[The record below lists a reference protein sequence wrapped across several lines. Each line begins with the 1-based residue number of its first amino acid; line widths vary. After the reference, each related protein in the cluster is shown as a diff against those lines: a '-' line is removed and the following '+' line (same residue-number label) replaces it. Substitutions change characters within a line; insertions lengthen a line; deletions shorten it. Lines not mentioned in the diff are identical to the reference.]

1 MVGVDTRGID
11 EILLETGVLKITDLK
26 KAWDIQ
32 RERGSNIEDVLLELE
47 LVTQTDIMRANAIK
61 MGISFV
67 DLTNYEIKD
76 DSVPTL
82 ITRNI
87 ANRYKVI
94 PIDKENGVLT
104 VAMQDPTDIFCIDD
118 IRLATALEIKPV
130 FSDPKEIEKLIVK
143 YFGEEEKPK
152 KEIIQKSS
160 DEKSKSDLLKEQE
173 SLLLERDAYDNMK
186 PDLEPVEMDFDS
198 TDDSFSSPDFNIQ
211 DDMPESGIFK
221 DKIGNLLVKSGVITQ
236 EQLDTAL
243 AIQVKKGGLIGKIMV
258 KEGYLD
264 TKFLYEFLQKQ
275 MGVEFIDLEAIEI
288 EENIINLVTRN
299 IARMHKLIP
308 VKISSGSL
316 KVAMSDPMNIFSIDD
331 LRLTTGYN
339 IIPCLADEEQI
350 MVMLDK
356 YYGKD
361 SKEREERDKRD
372 KEAIDLEEEIKKVN
386 EKIAVEITEA
396 EEEEEIVDIDVLE
409 NAPIV
414 KMVNIIFQ
422 KAVASRASDIHME
435 PQEDCVLIRF
445 RIDGQLVE
453 IMKHDRKIISALV
466 ARVKIISGLNI
477 AEKRIPQDGRIGM
490 KIDGKDYDMR
500 VSILPTMFGEKVVI
514 RIADKEGFQVDK
526 KDLGFFEDD
535 LEKFDNIIAH
545 PHGIVLVTGPTGSGK
560 STTLYT
566 ALRELCKPN
575 VNLLTVEDPV
585 ESTIKGI
592 NQVQVNVK
600 AGLTFASALRAFLRQ
615 DPDIIMVG
623 EIRDMETAEIAT
635 RAAITGH
642 LVFSTLHTNDAASS
656 ITRMIDMGI
665 EPFMMSSSVV
675 GVIAQRL
682 VRRLCKKCRKKIEP
696 DEYQRNVLDL
706 KEGEEVEI
714 YEAVGCEECNN
725 TGYRG
730 RIAVYEIMSINR
742 EIRDLIAKNENADV
756 IKEAALRNGM
766 KTLRM
771 NCARVVKNGV
781 TTIDEMLR
789 IAYSED

>member
-32 RERGSNIEDVLLELE
+32 RERNCGIEEVLIELK
-47 LVTQTDIMRANAIK
+47 LATPIDIMHASAVK

-67 DLTNYEIKD
+67 DLSNYSVE
-76 DSVPTL
+76 DSNVPTL

-94 PIDKENGVLT
+94 PIEKDNGVLT
-104 VAMQDPTDIFCIDD
+104 VAMKDPTDIFCIDD

-130 FSDPKEIEKLIVK
+130 LADTKEIEKLIVK
-143 YFGEEEKPK
+143 YFGEEKKPQKQPVKEEKAP
-152 KEIIQKSS
+152 
-160 DEKSKSDLLKEQE
+160 SKAEMLQEQE
-173 SLLLERDAYDNMK
+173 SSLLEREMYDNIK
-186 PDLEPVEMDFDS
+186 TSVEPGELEIDPLDESLSDK
-198 TDDSFSSPDFNIQ
+198 SFNTQ
-211 DDMPESGIFK
+211 AGNTEGIFK

-236 EQLDTAL
+236 EQLDAAL
-243 AIQVKKGGLIGKIMV
+243 SIQSKSGGLIGKIMI
-258 KEGYLD
+258 KQGYITD
-264 TKFLYEFLQKQ
+264 KSLYEFLQKQ
-275 MGVEFIDLEAIEI
+275 MGVEFVDLEDMSIDESV
-288 EENIINLVTRN
+288 INLVSRN

-308 VKISSGSL
+308 FENANGSL

-331 LRLTTGYN
+331 LRLTTGLDV
-339 IIPCLADEEQI
+339 IPCLADEEQI
-350 MVMLDK
+350 SAQLEK
-356 YYGKD
+356 YYGKV
-361 SKEREERDKRD
+361 SEVKEKAKQ
-372 KEAIDLEEEIKKVN
+372 KEKLAADLEEEIKKVN
-386 EKIAVEITEA
+386 EKIAVEITET
-396 EEEEEIVDIDVLE
+396 EKEEEIVDINVLE

-422 KAVASRASDIHME
+422 KAVQSRASDIHME
-435 PQEDCVLIRF
+435 PQEDCVMVRF

-453 IMKHDRKIISALV
+453 IMKHDKKIVSALV

-477 AEKRIPQDGRIGM
+477 AEKRVPQDGRIAI
-490 KIDGKDYDMR
+490 KIEGKDYDMR
-500 VSILPTMFGEKVVI
+500 VSVLPTMFGEKIVI
-514 RIADKEGFQVDK
+514 RIADKEGFNVSK
-526 KDLGFFEDD
+526 MDLGFFEDD
-535 LEKFDNIIAH
+535 MKKFDEIISN

-585 ESTIKGI
+585 ESTIRGI
-592 NQVQVNVK
+592 NQVQVNTK
-600 AGLTFASALRAFLRQ
+600 AGLTFAAALRSFLRQ

-623 EIRDMETAEIAT
+623 EIRDGETAEIAT

-682 VRRLCKKCRKKIEP
+682 VRRLCKKCREKIEP
-696 DEYQRNVLDL
+696 DVYEKDALDIV
-706 KEGEEVEI
+706 EGEEVEL
-714 YEAVGCEECNN
+714 YNAVGCEECNN

-730 RIAVYEIMSINR
+730 RIAVYEIMTINR
-742 EIRDLIAKNENADV
+742 EIKEMIAKNENSDK
-756 IKEAALRNGM
+756 IKTEAINNGM
-766 KTLRM
+766 LTLRK
-771 NCARVVKNGV
+771 NCTRLVKQGV

-789 IAYSED
+789 IAYSKD

>member
-32 RERGSNIEDVLLELE
+32 RERDCGIEDVLLELE
-47 LVTQTDIMRANAIK
+47 LATPTDIMHANAIK

-67 DLTNYEIKD
+67 DLANYEIKD

-130 FSDPKEIEKLIVK
+130 FSDPKEIEKLIIK
-143 YFGEEEKPK
+143 YFGEDEKPQ
-152 KEIIQKSS
+152 KEVIPES
-160 DEKSKSDLLKEQE
+160 DEMSKADILKEQE
-173 SLLLERDAYDNMK
+173 SLLLERDAYDNIK
-186 PDLEPVEMDFDS
+186 ADLEPAELEFDS
-198 TDDSFSSPDFNIQ
+198 NDEKFSSASLNIQ

-243 AIQVKKGGLIGKIMV
+243 SIQVKKGGLIGKIMV

-264 TKFLYEFLQKQ
+264 TKSLYEFLQKQ
-275 MGVEFIDLEAIEI
+275 MGVEFIDLEDIEI
-288 EENIINLVTRN
+288 EESIINLVTRN
-299 IARMHKLIP
+299 IAKMHKLIP
-308 VKISSGSL
+308 VKFSNGSL

-331 LRLTTGYN
+331 LRLTTGHN

-356 YYGKD
+356 YYGKA

-477 AEKRIPQDGRIGM
+477 AEKRIPQDGRIGI

-500 VSILPTMFGEKVVI
+500 VSVLPTMFGEKVVI

-535 LEKFDNIIAH
+535 MEKFDEIIAH

-585 ESTIKGI
+585 ESTIRGI

-600 AGLTFASALRAFLRQ
+600 AGLTFAAALRSFLRQ

-623 EIRDMETAEIAT
+623 EIRDSETAEIAT

-682 VRRLCKKCRKKIEP
+682 VRRLCKKCREKIEP
-696 DEYQRNVLDL
+696 DEFERNSLDL

-714 YEAVGCEECNN
+714 YKAVGCEECNN

-730 RIAVYEIMSINR
+730 RIAVYEIMTVNR
-742 EIRDLIAKNENADV
+742 EIRELIAKNENADV